1 MNRHSK
7 PGRSVGRC
15 ARHWLAAMGLLLVAC
30 GPAPSPPV
38 SNLGRGAAFAPSE
51 AREEIRGPVAVTA
64 LLAHG
69 TNDFF
74 VDVTAPAGIGFVH
87 QFCDTRIANILMSNG
102 AGVAVLDFNRD
113 GWMDLYFVNSGPLER
128 VTRHAAET
136 VREPNRLYRN
146 RGDGTFEDV
155 TDKAGVG
162 GRGYGTAAVAADYDR
177 DGWTDLYVVNV
188 GANVLYRNRR
198 DGTFEDVTEKAG
210 VGDLGTGIG
219 AAWADVDNDGWL
231 DLFVANYLTFD
242 PDTKLFFN
250 PDAYPGP
257 LAYRSEFNVLYRNLG
272 NGSFADVSEQ
282 AGIRIPGHRA
292 MSVCAFDYELDGDSD
307 FYVCN
312 DSTANVLLVND
323 GRGHFTDQATRAGV
337 AFNALGEPAGSMTTA
352 VGDGNGDLLPDL
364 LVSRL
369 GYGSFYVAGPS
380 HVFTDRMM
388 ASGLGQ
394 LTASYIGWGNNW
406 LDFDNDG
413 DLDIFVANGDAHR
426 LVGWESLLLEN
437 DGMGRFTNARRKG
450 GHFFDTRIRGR
461 ASVTLDFNNDG
472 AMDLVVTAM
481 ADRAFLLENRG
492 RTGNWIRFSLEGTAS
507 NPHGWGAH
515 VRLTAGGHAQ
525 FAEARCPSGFLGQS
539 DPRLHFGLG
548 KATRVERVEIRWP
561 SGRKQELTDLTVNR
575 EYVIREA
582 GR

>member
-1 MNRHSK
+1 
-7 PGRSVGRC
+7 
-15 ARHWLAAMGLLLVAC
+15 
-30 GPAPSPPV
+30 
-38 SNLGRGAAFAPSE
+38 
-51 AREEIRGPVAVTA
+51 
-64 LLAHG
+64 
-69 TNDFF
+69 
-74 VDVTAPAGIGFVH
+74 
-87 QFCDTRIANILMSNG
+87 
-102 AGVAVLDFNRD
+102 
-113 GWMDLYFVNSGPLER
+113 
-128 VTRHAAET
+128 
-136 VREPNRLYRN
+136 
-146 RGDGTFEDV
+146 
-155 TDKAGVG
+155 
-162 GRGYGTAAVAADYDR
+162 
-177 DGWTDLYVVNV
+177 
-188 GANVLYRNRR
+188 
-198 DGTFEDVTEKAG
+198 
-210 VGDLGTGIG
+210 
-219 AAWADVDNDGWL
+219 
-231 DLFVANYLTFD
+231 
-242 PDTKLFFN
+242 
-250 PDAYPGP
+250 
-257 LAYRSEFNVLYRNLG
+257 
-272 NGSFADVSEQ
+272 
-282 AGIRIPGHRA
+282 
-292 MSVCAFDYELDGDSD
+292 
-307 FYVCN
+307 
-312 DSTANVLLVND
+312 VLLVND

-369 GYGSFYVAGPS
+369 GYGSFYVAGPNR
-380 HVFTDRMM
+380 VFTDRMM

-394 LTASYIGWGNNW
+394 LTASYVGWGNNW

-437 DGMGRFTNARRKG
+437 DGAGHFTNARRKG

-461 ASVTLDFNNDG
+461 ASATLDFNNDG

-561 SGRKQELTDLTVNR
+561 SGRKQELTDLAVSR
-575 EYVIREA
+575 EYVVREA
-582 GR
+582 AP